1 MLVLGNRIPHEYF
14 ITKGKGESDAGSK
27 FLPYETGSYDAALND
42 AGIQNANII
51 EYTSVMPVDSV
62 QLTKEEGLKR
72 MEWGEVMECIKAQAN
87 GEKGSTI
94 SSAVMT
100 TSIYDPNGKYLG
112 GFACEYSGSQTRTDV
127 ESSLEKSI
135 AGMIERRGYGVVKTG
150 MKMYKDNVTD
160 SGYKIHPGK
169 IFEYESLDVK
179 KKHGSVL
186 TAICFV
192 SYKYRTLSKSKK
204 AKKTRKN
211 RK

>member
-1 MLVLGNRIPHEYF
+1 
-14 ITKGKGESDAGSK
+14 
-27 FLPYETGSYDAALND
+27 
-42 AGIQNANII
+42 
-51 EYTSVMPVDSV
+51 
-62 QLTKEEGLKR
+62 
-72 MEWGEVMECIKAQAN
+72 
-87 GEKGSTI
+87 
-94 SSAVMT
+94 MT
-100 TSIYDPNGKYLG
+100 TSIHDPNGKYIG
-112 GFACEYSGSQTRTDV
+112 GFACEYSGSQTRRDG

-150 MKMYKDNVTD
+150 MKMYKDNITD

-204 AKKTRKN
+204 SKKTRKN